1 MNPRIAISILG
12 TLFISILAVGNYYYR
27 VYLKPEPPVY
37 KSLCERQ
44 IAEVDAAITTQYGK
58 GALRVL
64 NLRPDAKVTE
74 KEINQV
80 RSIRRLAVQLL
91 NDKQENLCRETI
103 QAARAIM
110 KM

>member
-1 MNPRIAISILG
+1 MNTRIAVSISA
-12 TLFISILAVGNYYYR
+12 TLFISILAAGNYYK

-44 IAEVDAAITTQYGK
+44 IAEVDAAIASQYGK

-64 NLRPDAKVTE
+64 DLRYDAKVTE

-80 RSIRRLAVQLL
+80 KSIRRLAV
-91 NDKQENLCRETI
+91 
-103 QAARAIM
+103 
-110 KM
+110 

>member
-1 MNPRIAISILG
+1 MNLKIAITTSITVFVAFVAG
-12 TLFISILAVGNYYYR
+12 GNYYYR
-27 VYLKPEPPVY
+27 IYLKPEPHAY

-44 IAEVDAAITTQYGK
+44 IAEVDAAITDQYGK

-64 NLRPDAKVTE
+64 DLRADAKVTE

-103 QAARAIM
+103 SAARAIM